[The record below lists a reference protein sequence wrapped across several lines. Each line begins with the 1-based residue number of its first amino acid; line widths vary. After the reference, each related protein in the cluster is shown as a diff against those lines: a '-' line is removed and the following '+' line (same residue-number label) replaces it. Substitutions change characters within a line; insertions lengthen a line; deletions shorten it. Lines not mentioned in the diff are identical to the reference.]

1 MRLSLYGRHLTGRF
15 LGRKI
20 INELRMLLDIHNTIR
35 IDFGGVQAVSHSF
48 IDEVFGGLVSE
59 LGVDNFKKK
68 IKLNNCSEEFK
79 SIILFV
85 LKERSASKK
94 RVANC

>member
-1 MRLSLYGRHLTGRF
+1 MNLSLYGRHLTGRF
-15 LGRKI
+15 LGRKV
-20 INELRMLLDIHNTIR
+20 INELRLLLATHNIIR
-35 IDFGGVQAVSHSF
+35 INFNGVQTVSHSF
-48 IDEVFGGLVSE
+48 IDEVFGGLVLE

-68 IKLNNCSEEFK
+68 IKLNNCSEEIK

-85 LKERSASKK
+85 LKERSGSKK